1 MGRKYEEMKRELD
14 KQRKRNSDDRHEL
27 AMMALRLADMAL
39 KEEDMDNTAKF
50 MLIGMA
56 LNYGRLNGDQ
66 WEMTISADMADDL
79 IKKYSYEIERDGD
92 SINIKVKKTDPEP
105 FFLTPIPVRDGT
117 RCPRCHRKLD
127 AVRKAC
133 QYCGQHLRWREQD
146 ED

>member
-14 KQRKRNSDDRHEL
+14 KQRKWNSDDRHEL

-56 LNYGRLNGDQ
+56 LNYGRLNGGQ
-66 WEMTISADMADDL
+66 WEMTISADNADDL
-79 IKKYSYEIERDGD
+79 IKKYSYEIEREGD
-92 SINIKVKKTDPEP
+92 SINIVVKKTEPEP
-105 FFLTPIPVRDGT
+105 FFLTPINVSDGS

-127 AVRKAC
+127 AVKKAC
-133 QYCGQHLRWREQD
+133 PHCGQHLRWREQD
-146 ED
+146 EK